1 MSLRFKASSFRFFAL
16 TLIGGRSNCVKS
28 LKKKSNSKLK
38 TLNLKPA
45 NGFTLFELIVTLT
58 VLMILV
64 MGTVPLAQNAVK
76 RQKELQLRATL
87 RDIRNAIDEFKRDT
101 IGACPQ
107 GAIRSTNPASRPQP
121 GGGNGAADP
130 RSRVIIDDCTIFDS
144 SNLDRYPPTLDI
156 LVDGVKVKER
166 TPNLQ
171 GGRGLGNDK
180 TQATELNEEKE
191 IVKHYLRAKPI
202 DPITGKDDTW
212 ELRSSYQ
219 AADEESWDNI
229 NVFDVR
235 SGADGEALNGEKYS
249 DW

>member
-1 MSLRFKASSFRFFAL
+1 MS
-16 TLIGGRSNCVKS
+16 VKK
-28 LKKKSNSKLK
+28 LKKNLNFRLE
-38 TLNLKPA
+38 TLNLKPEK
-45 NGFTLFELIVTLT
+45 GFTLFELIVTLT

-107 GAIRSTNPASRPQP
+107 GAVTTIDPTTRRNSGQNNVAQ
-121 GGGNGAADP
+121 ADP
-130 RSRVIIDDCTIFDS
+130 RSRVVIDDCTVFDS
-144 SNLDRYPPTLDI
+144 SNLDRYPPSLEI
-156 LVDGVKVKER
+156 LVEGVKVKAR
-166 TPNLQ
+166 TPDIR
-171 GGRGLGNDK
+171 GGGVFSDK
-180 TQATELNEEKE
+180 NATEINEEKE
-191 IVKHYLRAKPI
+191 VTKYYLREMPV
-202 DPITGKDDTW
+202 DPLTGRDDTW

-219 AADEESWDNI
+219 PAEAESWDSI

-235 SGADGEALNGEKYS
+235 SGAEGEGLNGEKYS